1 MLSLMI
7 ALALSA
13 QPKADGS
20 ETEKAL
26 AFIKSSQVSN
36 LSQLQFGTFEFEVV
50 AGNAS
55 SLERALAGDI
65 ENPVTAVGR
74 YCFDAD
80 NAVYRLKFSDSDI
93 LSNSTKL
100 SDTDYSVK
108 YYSVQALTDRKTTCL
123 EISTTTDLAKQIVG
137 HTAEMFKDEDQSVFQ
152 RHFSFIIP
160 LGFGNSE
167 TRLLA
172 DLTAWKNKTVS
183 VTDVNLDYP
192 YGNSRTVRIVF
203 ESESKTRRIYIV
215 DPEKGS
221 LPIVSEDR
229 DAKNNLVRTSV
240 LSDLVYC
247 ADRSWLPKARTDYYP
262 SNGTAKTINL
272 KTFDV
277 QHKPVSSEFH
287 LDFDDD
293 VTIPDPMKGV
303 TYNKMRRISLLDK
316 GALKSH
322 VEPATFD
329 QPSSANIARPLVMPG
344 EQAVA
349 WYRWPLALAITSS
362 VIVCVAVFFRR
373 MRA

>member
-1 MLSLMI
+1 MLSLVI
-7 ALALSA
+7 ALALLA
-13 QPKADGS
+13 QPKANDS
-20 ETEKAL
+20 ETAKLL
-26 AFIKSSQVSN
+26 AFIESSQTSN
-36 LSQLQFGTFEFEVV
+36 FSQFQFGTFEFEVV

-65 ENPVTAVGR
+65 ENPVTAVGS

-100 SDTDYSVK
+100 SDTDYTVK

-137 HTAEMFKDEDQSVFQ
+137 HTAEMFKDEDRSVFQ

-160 LGFGNSE
+160 LGFGNSQ

-172 DLTAWKNKTVS
+172 DLTAWKNKTAS

-203 ESESKTRRIYIV
+203 ESASKTRRIYVV
-215 DPEKGS
+215 DLEKGS

-247 ADRSWLPKARTDYYP
+247 ADRSWLPKAKTDYYP
-262 SNGTAKTINL
+262 ANGTAKTIKL

-277 QHKPVSSEFH
+277 QHKPTASDFH
-287 LDFDDD
+287 LEFDTE
-293 VTIPDPMKGV
+293 VTIPDPAKGV
-303 TYNKMRRISLLDK
+303 SYNGMKRVSLLDK
-316 GALKSH
+316 GDLKSH
-322 VEPATFD
+322 AMPASFIE
-329 QPSSANIARPLVMPG
+329 PSSADTVRPSVMPG

-349 WYRWPLALAITSS
+349 SYRWPLAVAVASI
-362 VIVCVAVFFRR
+362 VIVFAAVFFRR
-373 MRA
+373 TRA

>member
-26 AFIKSSQVSN
+26 AFIKSSQASN

-65 ENPVTAVGR
+65 ENPVTAVGSYR
-74 YCFDAD
+74 FDVN
-80 NAVYRLKFSDSDI
+80 NAVYRLKFKDSDI
-93 LSNSTKL
+93 LNNSTKL
-100 SDTDYSVK
+100 SDSEYAVK
-108 YYSVQALTDRKTTCL
+108 YVSVQALTDRKTTCL
-123 EISTTTDLAKQIVG
+123 EISTTTDLVKQMVG
-137 HTAEMFKDEDQSVFQ
+137 HTVEMFKDADQSVF
-152 RHFSFIIP
+152 RGHFSFIIP

-183 VTDVNLDYP
+183 VTDVKLDYP

-203 ESESKTRRIYIV
+203 ESASKTRRIYVV

-221 LPIVSEDR
+221 LPIVTEDR

-262 SNGTAKTINL
+262 ADGTAKTIKL

-277 QHKPVSSEFH
+277 QHKPTASDFH
-287 LDFDDD
+287 LEFDTE
-293 VTIPDPMKGV
+293 VTIPDPAKGV
-303 TYNKMRRISLLDK
+303 SYNGMKRVSLLDR
-316 GALKSH
+316 GTLKSH
-322 VEPATFD
+322 AMPATFIA
-329 QPSSANIARPLVMPG
+329 PSSADTARPPVMPG